1 MSDKHRI
8 DGSRIHLRS
17 VRPADATERYVSW
30 LNDPEVNR
38 YLEVR
43 FSPQTLEGVRAYID
57 DMAKSADYVFLAI
70 MLNDGARHIGNIKI
84 GPINRAHLFADIG
97 IVIGEKDCWGKGCAT
112 EAIALATRYAF
123 DSLGLH
129 RLEAGAYAP
138 NMGSA
143 KAFLK
148 AGWREEAREAAKWL
162 VDGEFV
168 DGIRVACVKG
178 R

>member
-1 MSDKHRI
+1 MSDRHRI
-8 DGSRIHLRS
+8 DGPRLHLRS
-17 VRPADATERYVSW
+17 VRASDATERYVAW
-30 LNDPEVNR
+30 LNDPEINR

-43 FSPQTLEGVRAYID
+43 FAPQTIEGVRAYVD
-57 DMAKSADYVFLAI
+57 DMARSDDYAFMAI
-70 MLNDGARHIGNIKI
+70 VLNDGGRHIGNIKI
-84 GPINRAHLFADIG
+84 GPMNRAHRFADIG
-97 IVIGEKDCWGKGCAT
+97 IVIGEKDCWGKGYAT

-123 DSLGLH
+123 ETLDLH

-148 AGWREEAREAAKWL
+148 AGWKEEGLEAAKWL
-162 VDGEFV
+162 VDGVFV
-168 DGIRVACVKG
+168 DGIRVACVRG

>member
-8 DGSRIHLRS
+8 DGPRLHLRS
-17 VRPADATERYVSW
+17 VRPSDATERYVSW
-30 LNDPEVNR
+30 LNDPEINR

-43 FSPQTLEGVRAYID
+43 FSPQTLEGVRAYVTE
-57 DMAKSADYVFLAI
+57 MAGSEDYAFMAI
-70 MLNDGARHIGNIKI
+70 VLNDGDRHIGNIKI
-84 GPINRAHLFADIG
+84 GPMNRAHRFADIG
-97 IVIGEKDCWGKGCAT
+97 IVIGEKDCWGKGYAT

-123 DSLGLH
+123 ETLDLH

-148 AGWREEAREAAKWL
+148 AGWKEEGLESAKWL
-162 VDGEFV
+162 VDGVFV
-168 DGIRVACVKG
+168 DGIRVACVRG